1 MSCVAAVGL
10 YWKTRF
16 KTNKV
21 AFQHGSDLDKHL
33 QGLRLTLNKGADE
46 ENDRKKCWEA
56 STSSNRPTCNLQME
70 MLTESLD
77 GIYQRLEEIQQEK
90 ESEKRETRRRFEK
103 LEKNTNSEFVN

>member
-1 MSCVAAVGL
+1 MSCVAAAGL

-33 QGLRLTLNKGADE
+33 QGSRLTLNKGADK
-46 ENDRKKCWEA
+46 ENDRRECWEA
-56 STSSNRPTCNLQME
+56 STSSSRPIFSLQME
-70 MLTESLD
+70 MLKESLD
-77 GIYQRLEEIQQEK
+77 GIYQRLKEIQQEK

-103 LEKNTNSEFVN
+103 LEKNTN

>member
-10 YWKTRF
+10 YWKNRF
-16 KTNKV
+16 NTNKV
-21 AFQHGSDLDKHL
+21 TFQHGSDMDKKGS
-33 QGLRLTLNKGADE
+33 QLRLNKGADK

-70 MLTESLD
+70 MLKESLD
-77 GIYQRLEEIQQEK
+77 GIYQRLEVIQQEK